1 MNILFDGRPIRNPIS
16 GVARYCID
24 KTNALTISGRQ
35 RGIDIDLYCQN
46 WRGKNDELEK
56 QLPNLEPG
64 LHIDGKINSK
74 IKNILWE
81 YFPDITHVN
90 EFKKKYDI
98 VHESYFANLGNSKVK
113 GSRCLKVS
121 TIHDVIPIDHPE
133 WFNFSNRYF
142 SKRNLERQCK
152 DSDHIICVSQ
162 YTKRRVIELFPNI
175 CDITV
180 LPLGVNVPKNLI
192 DPMLLNELDIEEK
205 EYLFYIGNIE
215 PRKNLNSYVN
225 AIESVL
231 RGNKSLKFVIAG
243 HQNYLAGN
251 ILKPI
256 LEEFPGQIIFLG
268 KVTERLKW
276 TLLKYAKFAVFPSL
290 YEGFGIPVIEA
301 YAVGTPIVFSD
312 NSSLSELALKREH
325 LFDPMNLGD
334 MLKTTE
340 NLLYSNDLR
349 NELAIKGL
357 ERAKCFNWNSVA
369 SATLDIY
376 SNIIK

>member
-1 MNILFDGRPIRNPIS
+1 LNILFDGRPIRNPIS

-24 KTNALTISGRQ
+24 KTNALSILGRQ
-35 RGIDIDLYCQN
+35 RGIDVDLYCQN
-46 WRGKNDELEK
+46 WRGKNKELEN
-56 QLPNLEPG
+56 QTPNLQAE
-64 LHIDGKINSK
+64 LHIDRKINSK

-81 YFPDITHVN
+81 FLPDIIHGN

-98 VHESYFANLGNSKVK
+98 VHESYFASLGNSRVK

-133 WFNFSNRYF
+133 WFNLSNRYF

-152 DSDHIICVSQ
+152 DSDHIICVSE
-162 YTKRRVIELFPNI
+162 YTKRRVIELFPNT

-192 DPMLLNELDIEEK
+192 DSGLLNQLDIEEK
-205 EYLFYIGNIE
+205 KYLFYIGNIE
-215 PRKNLNSYVN
+215 PRKNLNSYVK
-225 AIESVL
+225 AIEPVL
-231 RGNKSLKFVIAG
+231 RRDKSLKFVIAG

-256 LEEFPGQIIFLG
+256 LEEFPEQIIYLG
-268 KVTERLKW
+268 KITEELKW

-301 YAVGTPIVFSD
+301 YSVGTPIVFSD

-325 LFDPMNLGD
+325 LFDPKNLHD

-340 NLLYSNDLR
+340 NLLYSSDLR
-349 NELAIKGL
+349 NELSIKGL
-357 ERAKCFNWNSVA
+357 ERAKCHNWNSVA

-376 SNIIK
+376 SNILK